1 MMVGRI
7 TAVAVVMCVGV
18 MYRVQRVKSIVV
30 ARRIAARR
38 RRQDGIVTVVV
49 VAVRSRTVIV
59 THTRSDMNHHPR
71 LGVRPVPA
79 KTHWL
84 KVLES
89 GEAVKLVT

>member
-1 MMVGRI
+1 MVGWI
-7 TAVAVVMCVGV
+7 SAVAVVMCIGV
-18 MYRVQRVKSIVV
+18 VHRIQWVQSVIVSW
-30 ARRIAARR
+30 RIAARR
-38 RRQDGIVTVVV
+38 RRQDRIVTVVV

-79 KTHWL
+79 ETHWL